1 MPRQS
6 LPHPNQPQPP
16 PHNSGPLRLQRLI
29 IAGLVV
35 VVLVLAVVLYGM
47 WNMSSKPPD
56 SGLESPTGTPSAD
69 QPTPSESASPSDD
82 RADKP
87 NAITDVDLSNRE
99 WRFRVRDGEFT
110 VPFSNGKYNEG
121 DEYEWIVDDEM
132 TVYSDA
138 DKDGYLD
145 AATVVSKYYVGG
157 NGWERFVVLWR
168 WNPQTQQAEIVP
180 DVVGH
185 FVRCYGTLDSL
196 QAVKGGFRF
205 SGLVVPDDSVDSSC
219 AQPRGEHYSRTVG
232 INGLDPVRIDATG
245 GWGGMCGRPIGDA
258 GVGQTISDV
267 ADEFKV
273 APRSDAPDI
282 TVKIEHFG
290 QANGDPFDRGAAHY
304 YRGDYVLVYYFPHDV
319 DFEHLGE
326 TPCGWAKLKPGE
338 PRG

>member
-6 LPHPNQPQPP
+6 LPNPDQPQLPP
-16 PHNSGPLRLQRLI
+16 RSSGLLRFQRLV
-29 IAGLVV
+29 IAGLVAV
-35 VVLVLAVVLYGM
+35 ALVLAVVLYGL
-47 WNMSSKPPD
+47 WNVSPATPDPSLETSS
-56 SGLESPTGTPSAD
+56 GTASAD
-69 QPTPSESASPSDD
+69 QPTPAEPDSPSDD
-82 RADKP
+82 PADKP
-87 NAITDVDLSNRE
+87 DAITDVDLGNLE
-99 WRFRVRDGEFT
+99 WRFRVRNDEFILPLTNGE
-110 VPFSNGKYNEG
+110 YNEG
-121 DEYEWIVDDEM
+121 DEYQWIVDDEM

-138 DKDGYLD
+138 DNDGYLD

-168 WNPQTQQAEIVP
+168 WNPKTQQAEIIP

-185 FVRCYGTLDSL
+185 FVRCHGTLDSL

-205 SGLVVPDDSVDSSC
+205 AGIVVPDDSVDSSC

-232 INGLDPVRIDATG
+232 INGLDPVRIDATS
-245 GWGGMCGRPIGDA
+245 GWGGICGRGIGDA
-258 GVGQTISDV
+258 GVGQKISDV

-290 QANGDPFDRGAAHY
+290 QANGNPFDRSADHY
-304 YRGDYVLVYYFPHDV
+304 YRGDYILVYYFPHDV